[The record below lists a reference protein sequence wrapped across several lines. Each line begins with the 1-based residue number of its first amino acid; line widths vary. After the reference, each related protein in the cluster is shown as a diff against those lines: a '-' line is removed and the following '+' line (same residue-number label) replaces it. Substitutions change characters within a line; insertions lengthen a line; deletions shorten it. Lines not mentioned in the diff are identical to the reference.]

1 MRFPSLSLVV
11 RAGMPRQ
18 RIGVLAAIGAAS
30 VLTACAWGDGP
41 DRTGARMT
49 DDSLL
54 SYQVKAALDQD
65 TALNT
70 RQIRIHTTP
79 EGKVTLTGWVD
90 SAEMARRAGE
100 DVKRFVDPAKLDN
113 QLRILSRSQVLGG
126 GPLIPAG
133 LPPAA
138 PASAPAAR

>member
-1 MRFPSLSLVV
+1 M
-11 RAGMPRQ
+11 
-18 RIGVLAAIGAAS
+18 
-30 VLTACAWGDGP
+30 
-41 DRTGARMT
+41 
-49 DDSLL
+49 
-54 SYQVKAALDQD
+54 KAALDQD

-70 RQIRIHTTP
+70 HQIRIHTTP

>member
-1 MRFPSLSLVV
+1 MRFPQLSF
-11 RAGMPRQ
+11 AASA
-18 RIGVLAAIGAAS
+18 GVLAAIGAA
-30 VLTACAWGDGP
+30 VLLTACAWGESQNT
-41 DRTGARMT
+41 TGARMI

-65 TALNT
+65 MALNT
-70 RQIRIHTTP
+70 RQIRIRSTP
-79 EGKVTLTGWVD
+79 DGKVTLTGWVD
-90 SAEMARRAGE
+90 TPEMARRAGE
-100 DVKRFVDPAKLDN
+100 DVKRFVEPSKLDN
-113 QLRILSRSQVLGG
+113 QLRVLSRMQVLGG

>member
-1 MRFPSLSLVV
+1 MRFPRLSLMAPAAPVST
-11 RAGMPRQ
+11 
-18 RIGVLAAIGAAS
+18 LAAMGAA
-30 VLTACAWGDGP
+30 VLLSACALGDSP
-41 DRTGARMT
+41 NSTGARMT

-65 TALNT
+65 TALNP

-90 SAEMARRAGE
+90 TPEMARRAGE
-100 DVKRFVDPAKLDN
+100 DVKRFVDPAKFDN
-113 QLRILSRSQVLGG
+113 QLRILSRMQVLGG
-126 GPLIPAG
+126 GPLIPPG
-133 LPPAA
+133 LPQA

>member
-1 MRFPSLSLVV
+1 MHFPSLSLVV
-11 RAGMPRQ
+11 RAGAVRRQ
-18 RIGVLAAIGAAS
+18 VGVLAAIGAAS
-30 VLTACAWGDGP
+30 LLAACAWGDQP
-41 DRTGARMT
+41 NSTGARMT

-65 TALNT
+65 TALNP

-79 EGKVTLTGWVD
+79 DGRVTLTGWVETP
-90 SAEMARRAGE
+90 EMARRAGE

-113 QLRILSRSQVLGG
+113 QLRVLSRMQVLGG

-133 LPPAA
+133 LPPSA

>member
-1 MRFPSLSLVV
+1 MRFPQLPFAAP
-11 RAGMPRQ
+11 AGA
-18 RIGVLAAIGAAS
+18 LAAIGAA
-30 VLTACAWGDGP
+30 VLLTACAWGDSP
-41 DRTGARMT
+41 NSTGARMT

-54 SYQVKAALDQD
+54 AYQVKAALDYD
-65 TALNT
+65 TALNP

-90 SAEMARRAGE
+90 TPEMARRAGD
-100 DVKRFVDPAKLDN
+100 DVKRFVDPAKFDN
-113 QLRILSRSQVLGG
+113 QLRVLSRSQVLGG

-133 LPPAA
+133 LPPEA

>member
-1 MRFPSLSLVV
+1 MRFPQLPFAAP
-11 RAGMPRQ
+11 AGA
-18 RIGVLAAIGAAS
+18 LAAIGAA
-30 VLTACAWGDGP
+30 VLLTACAWGDSP
-41 DRTGARMT
+41 NSTGARMT

-54 SYQVKAALDQD
+54 AYQVKAALDQD
-65 TALNT
+65 TALNP

-90 SAEMARRAGE
+90 TPEMARRAGD
-100 DVKRFVDPAKLDN
+100 DVKRFVDPAKFDN
-113 QLRILSRSQVLGG
+113 QLRVLSRSQVLGG

-133 LPPAA
+133 LPPEA